1 MKSGSPRMSSN
12 TIDVVDETLSPH
24 KSNRPYMREKRSIS
38 SKVKDLTYDNQMFDK
53 VDNRI
58 RAYLEKN

>member
-1 MKSGSPRMSSN
+1 MSSN